1 MVCTFIF
8 LKKFVF
14 NMKIIIYYWFL
25 VLVGGK
31 ILLPKWNLAG
41 KNNYLVEEN
50 GYLAEKN
57 GNLAEKTVTR
67 RKKMVT
73 GWKNHVTFLHFT
85 WLARENCT
93 KSRILKNIDFF
104 EKNEHTHCVYG
115 MKIHHI
121 CSFKFSWYSPFKLSD

>member
-41 KNNYLVEEN
+41 KNGYLAGKN

-57 GNLAEKTVTR
+57 GNLAEKNGNPAEKNGYRVEKSCYFPSFYMTSTR
-67 RKKMVT
+67 K
-73 GWKNHVTFLHFT
+73 LHKIT
-85 WLARENCT
+85 N
-93 KSRILKNIDFF
+93 F
-104 EKNEHTHCVYG
+104 EKYWLFWEKWTYTLCL
-115 MKIHHI
+115 
-121 CSFKFSWYSPFKLSD
+121 WYENTSYMFFQVFVIQSL